1 MDKNAIK
8 DFMERAIVS
17 AAKRE
22 NRKVDTIYQ
31 VTIIDN
37 YALVVIK
44 SAYIRVERHIVRNLY
59 NNFER
64 TTGLKPVFI
73 DEYMRRYEIPDDDRF
88 GFDLVNCVDPN
99 HSFAYVE
106 LFGKPY
112 TITQYRKEFP
122 FACHNIDPP
131 IIHLNKMID
140 NGFDW
145 EASLKQSFDKFDKSV
160 WDNYREA
167 YYKMYGRRL
176 EEITSHQI
184 VTNFRK

>member
-1 MDKNAIK
+1 MDKNTIK

-22 NRKVDTIYQ
+22 HRKVDTIYQ
-31 VTIIDN
+31 CIIVDK
-37 YALVVIK
+37 YVLIVIK
-44 SAYIRVERHIVRNLY
+44 SAYIRVERRIVRNLY

-64 TTGLKPVFI
+64 TTGLMPVFI
-73 DEYMRRYEIPDDDRF
+73 DEYRRWYEIPDDDRL
-88 GFDLVNCVDPN
+88 GFDLINCVDPN

-112 TITQYRKEFP
+112 TIIQCRKNFQ
-122 FACHNIDPP
+122 FACHNIEPP
-131 IIHLNKMID
+131 IEHLNKMVE

-145 EASLKQSFDKFDKSV
+145 DASLKQSFDKFTKSI

-167 YYKMYGRRL
+167 YYKMYGRKL
-176 EEITSHQI
+176 EEITSQQI